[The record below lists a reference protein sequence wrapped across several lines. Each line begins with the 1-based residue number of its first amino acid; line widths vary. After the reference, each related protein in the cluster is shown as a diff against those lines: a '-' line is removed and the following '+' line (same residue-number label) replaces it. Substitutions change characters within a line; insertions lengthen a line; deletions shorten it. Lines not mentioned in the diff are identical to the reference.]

1 MSRPCR
7 EADKS
12 LDQRH
17 RMGGNAEALAG
28 EAKVL
33 LRRGLDA
40 DGVHGQTKGV
50 GNVPAHGRDM
60 RGQLRALAE
69 DRGVDVA
76 DLIAVLGNDAG
87 DLAGQGQR
95 VRALVGGGRY
105 PGKCWPMSPS
115 AAAPSTASIT
125 ACSST
130 SASEW
135 PSRPFSYGISTPPI
149 MSLRSST
156 KR

>member
-1 MSRPCR
+1 MPAPAGRL
-7 EADKS
+7 AKS

-28 EAKVL
+28 EAEVF

-76 DLIAVLGNDAG
+76 DLIAVLGDDAG
-87 DLAGQGQR
+87 DLAGQSQR
-95 VRALVGGGRY
+95 VRALVGG
-105 PGKCWPMSPS
+105 
-115 AAAPSTASIT
+115 
-125 ACSST
+125 
-130 SASEW
+130 

>member
-1 MSRPCR
+1 
-7 EADKS
+7 
-12 LDQRH
+12 
-17 RMGGNAEALAG
+17 MGGNAEALAG
-28 EAKVL
+28 EAEVF

-60 RGQLRALAE
+60 RGQLRALAK

-76 DLIAVLGNDAG
+76 DLIAVLGDDAG

-95 VRALVGGGRY
+95 VRALVGGVIIREVL
-105 PGKCWPMSPS
+105 
-115 AAAPSTASIT
+115 ADVAQRRRAQH
-125 ACSST
+125 